1 MPQKLPI
8 SALPLAVG
16 VGFKSQHFPAIKDDA
31 DSVDWFEIH
40 AENYMLDGGPRK
52 AMLLELAKDF
62 PISCHGVGLSIGAP
76 EPLDQDHLARLKSL
90 MDWLQPA
97 VFSEHLA
104 WSTHEGVFFN
114 DLLPLPYTK
123 AVLDNVVAHVS
134 QVQDTLGRQMLIEN
148 PSTYVHFA
156 EHEMSEAEFITSL
169 ISRSGCGLLLDINNT
184 YVSAQNQNTNAE
196 NYLRALPMKAVGEIH
211 LGGHSVD
218 TDDTGQA
225 LLIDSHSAQV
235 ANPVWT
241 LYEKVI
247 KHYGARPTLI
257 EWDNDVPTWDVM
269 QSEAKRANTILG
281 AILNDSLK
289 DGAKHDQ
296 RFMA

>member
-1 MPQKLPI
+1 MPMQSSI
-8 SALPLAVG
+8 SSLPLAVG
-16 VGFKSQHFPAIKDDA
+16 VGFKGQHFPAIKNDDEG
-31 DSVDWFEIH
+31 VDWFEIH

-52 AMLLELAKDF
+52 AMLLELAEDF

-76 EPLDQDHLARLKSL
+76 EPLDQEHLARLKTL
-90 MDWLQPA
+90 IDWLQPT

-123 AVLDNVVAHVS
+123 AVLDHVVAHVS

-156 EHEMSEAEFITSL
+156 EHEMSEAEFITTL
-169 ISRSGCGLLLDINNT
+169 ISRSGCGLLLDINNV

-196 NYLRALPMKAVGEIH
+196 SYLRALPMKAVGEIH

-218 TDDTGQA
+218 TDDGGRS

-235 ANPVWT
+235 ATPVWT
-241 LYEKVI
+241 LYRKVI
-247 KHYGARPTLI
+247 EQYGAQPTLV
-257 EWDNDVPTWDVM
+257 EWDNDVPTWNVL
-269 QSEAKRANTILG
+269 QAEAKSANTI
-281 AILNDSLK
+281 INDSLK
-289 DGAKHDQ
+289 YGEKHDR